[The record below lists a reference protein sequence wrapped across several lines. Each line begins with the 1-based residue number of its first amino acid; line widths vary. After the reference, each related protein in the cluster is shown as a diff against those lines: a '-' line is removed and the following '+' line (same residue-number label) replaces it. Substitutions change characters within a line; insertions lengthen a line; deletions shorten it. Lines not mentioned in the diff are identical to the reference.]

1 MDEYKHTPVL
11 LNEVLNGLTVRS
23 DGCYIDCTF
32 GRGGHSD
39 AILQRLNERGRLY
52 ILDKDPEAIN
62 RAEARF
68 KTDSR
73 VAMIHSNFSSLSKVA
88 DEHGI
93 TGHVDGLLFDLGV
106 SSPQLDNGERG
117 FSFMRD
123 GNLDMRMDT
132 SSGISAAQWINEAK
146 QEEIAE
152 VLRVYGEER
161 FARRIA
167 TAIVKTRETTSI
179 SRTVQLAELIAA
191 AIPRKER
198 DKHPATRSF
207 QAIRIFINRELDEL
221 KQVLDQVLDILN
233 TGGRLAI
240 ISFHSLEDRIVKRFM
255 RKAAMGDPYPHDLPV
270 TVKELHARLKII
282 GKPLRASEEEVRNNP
297 RSRSAVL
304 RIGEK
309 LAI

>member
-282 GKPLRASEEEVRNNP
+282 GKPSRASEEEVRNNP